1 MAAGGRVVLP
11 VVGWLRGWL
20 TGWSTRTSGR
30 SRKRGRAAWR
40 SVKGIEVAEDW
51 GKGGLMLATTP

>member
-30 SRKRGRAAWR
+30 SRKRSS
-40 SVKGIEVAEDW
+40 SVEV
-51 GKGGLMLATTP
+51 GKGDSGG